1 MSQADPALPA
11 SPASATAPADQ
22 AADRR
27 FYVFTA
33 IVTVAALGLLTWL
46 LVVRKADPSA
56 GIDLRFMPAVNAS
69 LNALSATLLTIGY
82 VFIRR
87 GERRRHQFMMVSA
100 FASSTLFL
108 VGYLGYHYVHG
119 DTKFQ
124 GHGAVRAIYLLILAT
139 HILLSMFIV
148 PGALTTFYFAWRKSF
163 ARHRRIARVLL
174 PIWLYVSVTGVVI
187 FFMLRGSAPAVP

>member
-1 MSQADPALPA
+1 
-11 SPASATAPADQ
+11 
-22 AADRR
+22 
-27 FYVFTA
+27 
-33 IVTVAALGLLTWL
+33 
-46 LVVRKADPSA
+46 
-56 GIDLRFMPAVNAS
+56 
-69 LNALSATLLTIGY
+69 
-82 VFIRR
+82 
-87 GERRRHQFMMVSA
+87 MMVSA